1 MMTTNGRFQV
11 IDECYENSGGGNYVY
26 VATVYDASLRATRFV
41 SYNDEGNQMTTVDF
55 IFNDIDFDDS
65 MIIAVYN
72 EEEQKVFDD
81 RGEWLMDN
89 DFEELFEYCWREW
102 IKRDCKKFGYTKC
115 LNVEYLPLAL
125 KRQMP
130 AGYAEWLN
138 DNGLLVETDGE
149 KIIVD
154 VSFKIDTEKH
164 EPYIYDLM
172 KLKEYMDHEMST
184 MDEGEEERETFYRR
198 KATISFGD
206 KIVVLDNSAAVWTA
220 LRNAIDYIIENE

>member
-11 IDECYENSGGGNYVY
+11 IDECYENTGGGIYVY
-26 VATVYDASLRATRFV
+26 VATVYDASIKATRFV

-55 IFNDIDFDDS
+55 IFNDIDYDDS
-65 MIIAVYN
+65 MIIACYN
-72 EEEQKVFDD
+72 EEERKVFDD
-81 RGEWLMDN
+81 KGEWIMDN

-102 IKRDCKKFGYTKC
+102 IKRDCKRFNAIKC
-115 LNVEYLPLAL
+115 FNPEGLPLAL

-130 AGYAEWLN
+130 AGYTEWLN

-172 KLKEYMDHEMST
+172 KLKEYMEHEFST
-184 MDEGEEERETFYRR
+184 MDDGEEERETFYNR
-198 KATISFGD
+198 KASISFGD
-206 KIVVLDNSAAVWTA
+206 KIVILDNCAAVWTA
-220 LRNAIDYIIENE
+220 LKDAIDYIISQE

>member
-11 IDECYENSGGGNYVY
+11 IDECYENTGGGIYVY
-26 VATVYDASLRATRFV
+26 VATVYDASIKATRFV

-65 MIIAVYN
+65 MIIACYN
-72 EEEQKVFDD
+72 EEERKVFDD
-81 RGEWLMDN
+81 KGGWLMDN

-102 IKRDCKKFGYTKC
+102 IKRDCKRFNAVKC
-115 LNVEYLPLAL
+115 LAPEGLPLAL
-125 KRQMP
+125 KSQMP
-130 AGYAEWLN
+130 AGYARWLN

-154 VSFKIDTEKH
+154 NSFKKETEKH
-164 EPYIYDLM
+164 LPYIYDLM
-172 KLKEYMDHEMST
+172 KLKEYMEHELETSG
-184 MDEGEEERETFYRR
+184 EGKEELETFNSR

-206 KIVVLDNSAAVWTA
+206 KIVVLDNSAAVWNA
-220 LRNAIDYIIENE
+220 LYDAIEYIISEE